1 MFCLDLPLTVIR
13 PVCYCLFSNWFHT
26 DSVVAPCMSFSFV
39 IQIRYDDDL
48 RWQHTIQSRASVVQ
62 HFAIEIHVNVHVYDT
77 IRYDS
82 TV

>member
-1 MFCLDLPLTVIR
+1 
-13 PVCYCLFSNWFHT
+13 
-26 DSVVAPCMSFSFV
+26 MSFSVV

-48 RWQHTIQSRASVVQ
+48 RWQHTIQSRASVAQ